1 MLPAYPPR
9 RRDCRSWSFGGLGA
23 EAFPEHLLQG
33 CRPPVLLQQVAKRL
47 IRELL
52 DGLHPILRQ
61 PVERV
66 PGGRVEGN
74 SATNSSGATLCHH
87 FRLARFFAGAAS
99 VPRLLPGFAALGGSP
114 PPASMLRRSAS
125 IRFTTLAGRATGFSF
140 GAGSPACLERMS
152 SIIAFS
158 YRSSNF
164 SGSNSPVIL
173 SMMVSASPIIWSGSF
188 ISGISSKTAS
198 SLRIS

>member
-33 CRPPVLLQQVAKRL
+33 CRPPVLLQQVAKRF
-47 IRELL
+47 IRKLL

-61 PVERV
+61 AIERV

-74 SATNSSGATLCHH
+74 SATNGSGATLCHH
-87 FRLARFFAGAAS
+87 FLLARFFAGADSA
-99 VPRLLPGFAALGGSP
+99 PRLPPGFAALGGSP
-114 PPASMLRRSAS
+114 PPASILRRSAS
-125 IRFTTLAGRATGFSF
+125 MRFTTLAGRAAGFSF

-158 YRSSNF
+158 
-164 SGSNSPVIL
+164 
-173 SMMVSASPIIWSGSF
+173 
-188 ISGISSKTAS
+188 
-198 SLRIS
+198 